1 MGSTGKQKDGSEH
14 IWAGPRP
21 ATLPT
26 PPLPGED
33 LASSGL
39 ASQLTEI
46 RAAVPLPCPGCY
58 RYSYVGRGQVLQLK
72 GPDYLAA
79 SCLWHLQGPKDLI
92 LKLRLKWMLADCRDR
107 LAMYDVAGPLE
118 RRLITS

>member
-1 MGSTGKQKDGSEH
+1 MGSTGKQKDGAEH
-14 IWAGPRP
+14 IWAGPSSRSSRTTP
-21 ATLPT
+21 A
-26 PPLPGED
+26 GED

-39 ASQLTEI
+39 ASQRTEI
-46 RAAVPLPCPGCY
+46 RAAVPLPPPGCY

-72 GPDYLAA
+72 GPDYLAT
-79 SCLWHLQGPKDLI
+79 SCLWHLQGPKDLM